1 MYRQCL
7 FPLLL
12 LSFSPLFQS
21 FISFSFAGVIL
32 GLFGRLLVFF
42 SLKWLQI
49 SLGTFSKSRFL
60 LGGKQKERGE
70 TKKKKNRSSCCT
82 LRLSIDIGYFGDSFF
97 GSNVFKNPA
106 RWLCKTW
113 NTMQSTYRY
122 ELLGH
127 SFYPNRFVILHG
139 SIPIWAPVNNES
151 FILFPFRFF
160 HLWYKFH
167 WRKMSAHASRKIS
180 RGRFPVPHKR

>member
-1 MYRQCL
+1 MYHQCL

-12 LSFSPLFQS
+12 LSFSSLFQS
-21 FISFSFAGVIL
+21 FICFSFAGVVL

-49 SLGTFSKSRFL
+49 SLGKFSKIRFL

-82 LRLSIDIGYFGDSFF
+82 LSIDIGYFGDSFF

-106 RWLCKTW
+106 R
-113 NTMQSTYRY
+113 
-122 ELLGH
+122 
-127 SFYPNRFVILHG
+127 
-139 SIPIWAPVNNES
+139 
-151 FILFPFRFF
+151 
-160 HLWYKFH
+160 
-167 WRKMSAHASRKIS
+167 
-180 RGRFPVPHKR
+180 